1 MAHPDISAG
10 EIPGYVVSKKVRNM
24 AGYNRKGGRVGAL
37 ALFSI
42 VALTACNGPNQEA
55 GREQDKASATARGE
69 PYSGSGPNERIGEVR
84 DRAAAAEQN
93 VRDAAADALKAQGR
107 NLERQ
112 ADINATRLDEQA
124 RSIRDAAD
132 KRADALDAQ
141 SRSIRDAADKQADA
155 LYEQARAAQNNR

>member
-1 MAHPDISAG
+1 MAHLDISAG

-69 PYSGSGPNERIGEVR
+69 PYSGSGPNERLGEVR
-84 DRAAAAEQN
+84 DRAAAAEKN
-93 VRDAAADALKAQGR
+93 VRDAAADALKAQR
-107 NLERQ
+107 SEEQ
-112 ADINATRLDEQA
+112 TSEPINNEQ
-124 RSIRDAAD
+124 
-132 KRADALDAQ
+132 
-141 SRSIRDAADKQADA
+141 
-155 LYEQARAAQNNR
+155 

>member
-1 MAHPDISAG
+1 MRISDWSSD
-10 EIPGYVVSKKVRNM
+10 VCSSDL
-24 AGYNRKGGRVGAL
+24 AL

-69 PYSGSGPNERIGEVR
+69 PYSGSGPNERLVEVR

-93 VRDAAADALKAQGR
+93 VRDAAADALKEQGR

-112 ADINATRLDEQA
+112 AKINATRPDEKAQ
-124 RSIRDAAD
+124 IG
-132 KRADALDAQ
+132 RASVRERVGGYVSSPAVAVH
-141 SRSIRDAADKQADA
+141 IKKKGEK
-155 LYEQARAAQNNR
+155 YEVK

>member
-1 MAHPDISAG
+1 MRISDWSSD
-10 EIPGYVVSKKVRNM
+10 VCSSD
-24 AGYNRKGGRVGAL
+24 L
-37 ALFSI
+37 
-42 VALTACNGPNQEA
+42 
-55 GREQDKASATARGE
+55 
-69 PYSGSGPNERIGEVR
+69 GPNERIGEVR

-132 KRADALDAQ
+132 KRADRSEE
-141 SRSIRDAADKQADA
+141 SRVGKVCVRTCRSQWSPDHYNKKESHQ
-155 LYEQARAAQNNR
+155 LTNNIDQ

>member
-1 MAHPDISAG
+1 MRISDWSSD
-10 EIPGYVVSKKVRNM
+10 VCSSD
-24 AGYNRKGGRVGAL
+24 L
-37 ALFSI
+37 
-42 VALTACNGPNQEA
+42 
-55 GREQDKASATARGE
+55 
-69 PYSGSGPNERIGEVR
+69 GPNERIGEVR

-141 SRSIRDAADKQADA
+141 SRSIRNAADKQADA
-155 LYEQARAAQNNR
+155 LYEQARARSEEHTSELQSLMRISYAVICLKKKHI

>member
-1 MAHPDISAG
+1 MRISDWSSD
-10 EIPGYVVSKKVRNM
+10 VCSSDL
-24 AGYNRKGGRVGAL
+24 AL

-112 ADINATRLDEQA
+112 ADINATR
-124 RSIRDAAD
+124 RSEERRVG
-132 KRADALDAQ
+132 KECVRP
-141 SRSIRDAADKQADA
+141 SRTRWSP
-155 LYEQARAAQNNR
+155 YN